1 MPIMNNDLR
10 VVKTKRAIE
19 NALLSL
25 LEVMPFSKVRIINI
39 AERAMVNRN
48 TIYLHYESKEA
59 IVMSIINR
67 QFSENLIELSS
78 EDLFSRLASRTNLKK
93 IYTRM
98 LRIINSNID
107 LYRIVLM
114 DTNLKGYISVS
125 LDHIKKEMYKMLK
138 PTKKNLLGVEYIVNG
153 SFGMISRWIIYA
165 TGELEE
171 VADLLT
177 SFTYSEFKHL
187 SK

>member
-1 MPIMNNDLR
+1 MPIMETDLR
-10 VVKTKRAIE
+10 TIKTERAIE
-19 NALLSL
+19 SALLSL
-25 LEVMPFSKVRIINI
+25 LEVMPFNKVRIINI
-39 AERAMVNRN
+39 AEKAMVNRN

-67 QFSENLIELSS
+67 QFSENFSEL
-78 EDLFSRLASRTNLKK
+78 EAEKLFTRFITRPSLKK
-93 IYTRM
+93 MYTKM
-98 LRIINSNID
+98 LTIISDNID

-114 DTNLKGYISVS
+114 DTNLRGYLSTS
-125 LDHIKKEMYKMLK
+125 LDRIKNEMYKMLK
-138 PTKKNLLGVEYIVNG
+138 PTKKNRLGVEYIVNG

-165 TGELEE
+165 TGELDE

-177 SFTYSEFKHL
+177 RFTYSEFIHL